1 MQIFKNPN
9 YDFMRY
15 KYIAIAIS
23 LVIIA
28 VGVLNI
34 FGGKGMTS
42 GIDFAGGALIQ
53 VRFKTP
59 FPIGELRNSLT
70 TSGIAGSKITVV
82 GEGNK
87 EFIIRAM
94 LPEADTEQELEVH
107 EIIGNRII
115 DILRTNEDRTALAQ
129 GLMDLNNVDVDELT
143 ALLSLSVSEE
153 YTPLLMARRVIDL
166 RESEEQAGIL
176 ESFDQ
181 LNIEEISKDV
191 IDVLEEKTYLGSLAV
206 KRRETVGPQVG
217 RDLRR
222 KATQAT
228 IWALIGMLI
237 YIGIRFKF
245 AYGVS
250 AILTLAH
257 DVLITLGIFSLTNR
271 EMNLPVIAAI
281 LTIVGYSLNDTI
293 VIFDR
298 VRDNLKTMRKHD
310 FQTILNTSLN
320 QTLSRSII
328 TSGTTFLTVLALFL
342 FGGEV
347 INDFAFTMMIGVII
361 GSYSSIYQS
370 CPLLYFWKKIFKPKK
385 GLGR

>member
-1 MQIFKNPN
+1 MQIFKSPN

-15 KYIAIAIS
+15 KYIAITIS

-34 FGGKGMTS
+34 FGGKGLTS

-53 VRFKTP
+53 VRFKIP

-82 GEGNK
+82 GEGER

-94 LPEADTEQELEVH
+94 LPEADTEQDLEAH

-115 DILRTNEDRTALAQ
+115 DILRTDEDRTALAQ

-143 ALLSLSVSEE
+143 ALLSLSVSDEN
-153 YTPLLMARRVIDL
+153 TALLMSRRIIDL

-191 IDVLEEKTYLGSLAV
+191 IDVLEEKTSLGSLAV

-245 AYGVS
+245 AFGIS

-271 EMNLPVIAAI
+271 EVNLPVIAAI

-298 VRDNLKTMRKHD
+298 IRDNLKTMRKHD

-328 TSGTTFLTVLALFL
+328 TSGTTFLTVLSLFL

-347 INDFAFTMMIGVII
+347 INDFAFTMLIGII
-361 GSYSSIYQS
+361 FGSYSSIYQS

>member
-1 MQIFKNPN
+1 MQIFKKPS
-9 YDFMRY
+9 YDFMRH
-15 KYIAIAIS
+15 KYIAMAIS
-23 LVIIA
+23 LVIIIG
-28 VGVLNI
+28 GVLNI
-34 FGGKGMTS
+34 SGGKGLTL

-70 TSGIAGSKITVV
+70 SSGIVGSKITMV
-82 GEGNK
+82 GEGER

-94 LPEADTEQELEVH
+94 LPEGDAEQELEIH
-107 EIIGNRII
+107 EIMGNRII
-115 DILRTNEDRTALAQ
+115 DILRTDEDRTALAQ

-143 ALLSLSVSEE
+143 ALLSLSISED
-153 YTPLLMARRVIDL
+153 YTPLLMARRIIDL

-181 LNIEEISKDV
+181 LDIEGLSREV

-257 DVLITLGIFSLTNR
+257 DVLITLGLFSLTNR

-310 FQTILNTSLN
+310 FQLILNTSLN

-361 GSYSSIYQS
+361 GTYSSIYQS